1 MEDQIYNDGEVY
13 FNATNTDVDPDVD
26 PDDINPDVDP
36 DDTSPDVD
44 QDDTNHRGSKGDDR
58 SCSSTMLSNLTGILK
73 DVVQELA
80 SLKQNQISPP
90 TNLTT
95 PVGTNP
101 LIDQSNNNGFHCDR
115 HEEPYNRRSDIHSE
129 PRASFVPHVSKSFN
143 GMSQRAAQG
152 DDTYHYSHT
161 PRYQY
166 DRHDGLQHLQPSRTR
181 SRAAEYTKI
190 PSFTGKEDWQ
200 VWLARFEAIGKRFSR
215 SDDEKLDKILP
226 RLEGQAAQFAFVQ
239 LPSEKIHN
247 YREFCREM
255 NSRFRVIETPRAF
268 AAKFSR
274 RNQNHGEP
282 AEDYAANLKML
293 YDKAHG
299 YRNRR
304 TRDED
309 LVRRFLD
316 GLRDDEVRFEVEY
329 HKEPDT
335 IDQAVFHVVNWIQ
348 TRNEYYSERKHRSNV
363 RAVREDPDQTDEET
377 DDRACRIPNGHYTH
391 RERESREP
399 SNLKKSDSTEISQES
414 LMKKILERLDNLEKD
429 REASHKPVDRHSSYH
444 RQDVVCY
451 HCKQTGHIARN
462 CPERRDDYHDRRK
475 WSNRG
480 SDSRSNDEN
489 LNFQG
494 PSFEARG
501 RSQ

>member
-1 MEDQIYNDGEVY
+1 MTNMKSRTKGAQMYIQSHVHHLSRTCQEVSM
-13 FNATNTDVDPDVD
+13 AC
-26 PDDINPDVDP
+26 
-36 DDTSPDVD
+36 
-44 QDDTNHRGSKGDDR
+44 HRGPTKEM
-58 SCSSTMLSNLTGILK
+58 TLTITVIPLGINMT
-73 DVVQELA
+73 DMM
-80 SLKQNQISPP
+80 
-90 TNLTT
+90 
-95 PVGTNP
+95 G
-101 LIDQSNNNGFHCDR
+101 
-115 HEEPYNRRSDIHSE
+115 
-129 PRASFVPHVSKSFN
+129 
-143 GMSQRAAQG
+143 SQ
-152 DDTYHYSHT
+152 
-161 PRYQY
+161 
-166 DRHDGLQHLQPSRTR
+166 QPSRTR

-200 VWLARFEAIGKRFSR
+200 VWLARFEAIGQRFSWT
-215 SDDEKLDKILP
+215 DDEKLDQILP

-239 LPSEKIHN
+239 LPSEMIHN

-274 RNQNHGEP
+274 RNQKHGET

-299 YRNRR
+299 YRDRR

-316 GLRDDEVRFEVEY
+316 GLRDDEARFEVEY

-348 TRNEYYSERKHRSNV
+348 TRNGYYSERKHRSNV
-363 RAVREDPDQTDEET
+363 RAVSEDPDLTDDET
-377 DDRACRIPNGHYTH
+377 DDRACRVPNGHHTH

-429 REASHKPVDRHSSYH
+429 REASHKPADRHSANR

-475 WSNRG
+475 WRQ
-480 SDSRSNDEN
+480 R
-489 LNFQG
+489 
-494 PSFEARG
+494 R
-501 RSQ
+501 